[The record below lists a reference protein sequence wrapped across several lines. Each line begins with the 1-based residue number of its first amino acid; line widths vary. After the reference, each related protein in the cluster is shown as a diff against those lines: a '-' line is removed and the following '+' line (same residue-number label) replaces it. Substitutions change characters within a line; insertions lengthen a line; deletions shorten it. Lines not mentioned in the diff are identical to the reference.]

1 MQVIISG
8 KGIDLTQAIKDYAEK
23 KISSLDKFYD
33 SILRAEVVVGLETR
47 HHLKGKNFVCECK
60 LVVPGND
67 LFATKEE
74 ANLYKA
80 IDKVRD
86 YLEGELK
93 KHKVKEREKEKKLK
107 RKVRENKEYKNE
119 V

>member
-8 KGIDLTQAIKDYAEK
+8 KSIELTQAIKDYAEK

-33 SILRAEVVVGLETR
+33 NILRAEVIVGLETR
-47 HHLKGKNFVCECK
+47 HHLKGKNFICECK

-86 YLEGELK
+86 YLESELK

-107 RKVRENKEYKNE
+107 RTIRKAKEYKVE
-119 V
+119 E